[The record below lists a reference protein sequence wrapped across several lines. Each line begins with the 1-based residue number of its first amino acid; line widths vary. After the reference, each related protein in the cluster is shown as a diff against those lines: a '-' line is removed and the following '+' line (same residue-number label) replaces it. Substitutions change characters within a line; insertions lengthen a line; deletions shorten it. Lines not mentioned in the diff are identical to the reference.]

1 MRGVWAPSTWLHISK
16 LGSKF
21 YYEMVSGL
29 VLSVAKITQLWFS
42 LCDCFKH
49 KSLLMNVY
57 FKTVNFHLIYLFK
70 ETNTSRLDGSL
81 LLNSLMMRRRGY
93 HMNKTLLWASPD
105 CRGSIT
111 LKIPSSPS
119 GLKSIQGSGSG
130 VNGCRIWPSFSL
142 DLLFPTYKNNCG
154 NITEISSPAASACHA
169 GTVSTSPSPCG
180 AHCRDPQA
188 HTGCRVHPHT
198 TACTLFWNTS
208 WYAKTTAPAQL
219 QSAPPSSPIPNPT
232 SSPGAAVLI
241 QICLSFQRECV
252 WCCLGDLCAAIRCPH
267 SPSTTH
273 FWSPLGLAG
282 DASM

>member
-1 MRGVWAPSTWLHISK
+1 
-16 LGSKF
+16 
-21 YYEMVSGL
+21 
-29 VLSVAKITQLWFS
+29 
-42 LCDCFKH
+42 
-49 KSLLMNVY
+49 MNVY

-105 CRGSIT
+105 CRGSIA

-169 GTVSTSPSPCG
+169 GTVSTSTSPCG

-188 HTGCRVHPHT
+188 HTGCWVHPHT

-208 WYAKTTAPAQL
+208 WYAKTTAPTQL
-219 QSAPPSSPIPNPT
+219 KSAPPSSPIPNPAQVQQCSFRSPAWASRGSVCGAIWGT
-232 SSPGAAVLI
+232 SVQPSDALI
-241 QICLSFQRECV
+241 APAQRTS
-252 WCCLGDLCAAIRCPH
+252 DLRWDLLVMPQ
-267 SPSTTH
+267 SK
-273 FWSPLGLAG
+273 
-282 DASM
+282 